1 MADDGDKTEAEGGG
15 DESEDC
21 LRILYEIICRRF
33 VFAPRCRGA
42 TSKRSSQPARPDPD
56 PLKADLKRLAG
67 PHSLMMDLVPVA
79 GWARNIP
86 KYNIP
91 KLGGSNSSP
100 DQSLQDD
107 TPSKIQ
113 RANFLMAK
121 LLQGLD
127 TSRYYLQSCIK
138 S

>member
-1 MADDGDKTEAEGGG
+1 MADGGDKTEAEGGG

-42 TSKRSSQPARPDPD
+42 TSKRSSQPARTDPD

-91 KLGGSNSSP
+91 KLGSSR
-100 DQSLQDD
+100 DQSLQGD
-107 TPSKIQ
+107 TSSKIQ

-127 TSRYYLQSCIK
+127 TSRYYL
-138 S
+138 